1 VTDPTPSLPEVR
13 RLCATLAAGRRAAE
27 IGTLY
32 GDGAE
37 AIAATAASLVTVEPD
52 RELAAR
58 ARERLP
64 RGVEVVCADWR
75 TLLEREPFGFVFVDG
90 GGPATKTD
98 TDVVRLLAPGG
109 IAVLD
114 DLTPGRPGPDP
125 VRELWL
131 GHSELE
137 AVEILTTPASAAILA
152 VRR

>member
-1 VTDPTPSLPEVR
+1 M
-13 RLCATLAAGRRAAE
+13 AALAAGRRAAE

-37 AIAATAASLVTVEPD
+37 ALASTAASVVTVEPD
-52 RELAAR
+52 EELAAR

-64 RGVEVVCADWR
+64 REVEVVCGDWR
-75 TLLEREPFGFVFVDG
+75 ALLEREPFEFVFVDG
-90 GGPATKTD
+90 GGQATKTD
-98 TDVVRLLAPGG
+98 PDVLRLLAPGG
-109 IAVLD
+109 IALLD

-131 GHSELE
+131 GYPEL
-137 AVEILTTPASAAILA
+137 ASVEIPTTPASAAIIA